1 MIKEDSRG
9 WLRFNKVVSLAP
21 CSIGD
26 SISVTKT
33 HTHRERKR
41 ERDRQTDRQTETETE
56 RQRDLL
62 FYQEMSH
69 GTGKGTNIIMYF

>member
-1 MIKEDSRG
+1 M
-9 WLRFNKVVSLAP
+9 RFNKVVSLAP

-33 HTHRERKR
+33 HTHTQREREK
-41 ERDRQTDRQTETETE
+41 EADRQTDRQTETETE